1 VICSA
6 CLPTTRLLLIKVFP
20 VLDGSSKQNQRYRQ
34 QRSDDELKIMTIGGR
49 LRGLTS
55 QEPKSPRVSKRQTD
69 EDGESIEMS
78 VVGGS
83 GMDADDLSLVEKN
96 LSRSRTEGN

>member
-1 VICSA
+1 
-6 CLPTTRLLLIKVFP
+6 
-20 VLDGSSKQNQRYRQ
+20 
-34 QRSDDELKIMTIGGR
+34 MTISGR

-69 EDGESIEMS
+69 EDGESFETS

-83 GMDADDLSLVEKN
+83 GMDADDISLVEKN
-96 LSRSRTEGN
+96 LSGSQTEET